1 SSLLFAQVRTVGWSK
16 RRRDMVAGAFLL
28 IALAGMIGERW
39 GQRLVE
45 PWRTLLTTGW
55 VIAMLAGSSSRQ
67 VRQTPT
73 SANAGQSDA
82 SRAQSGCRRRLPGAG
97 RAHAQDAPGARRAC
111 QAPAPASTHPD
122 LATVA
127 CGFL

>member
-1 SSLLFAQVRTVGWSK
+1 LEGVTHMQKRLLKFGLVFTGIWGVSGLCVAGLFPEARPENSMWLGLLVMAGSSLLFAQVRTVGWSK

-55 VIAMLAGSSSRQ
+55 VIAMLAGFFIQ
-67 VRQTPT
+67 A
-73 SANAGQSDA
+73 SAPDTDLVQ
-82 SRAQSGCRRRLPGAG
+82 RRP
-97 RAHAQDAPGARRAC
+97 
-111 QAPAPASTHPD
+111 
-122 LATVA
+122 V
-127 CGFL
+127 